1 MSESPGTCLSVTK
14 DLLSYKETT
23 DVGQSGGPI
32 ILERNGKFYVVG
44 IHILG
49 D

>member
-1 MSESPGTCLSVTK
+1 MSESPGLCRSVTK
-14 DLLSYKETT
+14 DLLSYRETT

-32 ILERNGKFYVVG
+32 IVERNGKFYVVG
-44 IHILG
+44 IHIFG